1 VAGLLRLGWI
11 ADLLSTPIVTG
22 FLTGIAIHIVVS
34 QLPDVFGIAGRP
46 GTIFDH
52 VAGLIAGASGA
63 NPWSLG
69 IGLGVLVIALLLEV
83 VDPRLPGALIAV
95 ALATL
100 MTFLFPQETSNV
112 ALLGTLPRG
121 WPTPVMP
128 AWDAESLRELVPLA
142 LILALIIMMQTAA
155 VSRSFAEPARP
166 PVNVNRDFIGIG
178 VANIGSALLGA
189 FPVNASPPRT
199 AVVREAGGTSQLGV
213 LIAAGVVAVPAL
225 SGGHVLAHV
234 PQSALAG
241 VLLFV
246 AVRIVRVSVIATVAR
261 QAPGEFA
268 LILLTAAA
276 VIALPIPTG
285 VAIGIGLS
293 LLHGVWITTHTS
305 VTEFRNLPGTT
316 IWWPANGNDAAGTTR
331 PGILVAGFPAPL
343 LFANAQTFHRGMR
356 TMIAARQPLSLVVL
370 EGSGIADFD
379 YTAAQTLRDLIAE
392 CRAQRIDFAV
402 ARLASERARAALA
415 HFGILSELGEHR
427 LFHSVAEALAAAETA
442 PPC

>member
-1 VAGLLRLGWI
+1 
-11 ADLLSTPIVTG
+11 
-22 FLTGIAIHIVVS
+22 
-34 QLPDVFGIAGRP
+34 
-46 GTIFDH
+46 
-52 VAGLIAGASGA
+52 
-63 NPWSLG
+63 
-69 IGLGVLVIALLLEV
+69 
-83 VDPRLPGALIAV
+83 LIAV

-100 MTFLFPQETSNV
+100 VTFLFPQETRNV
-112 ALLGTLPRG
+112 ALLGTLPSG
-121 WPTPVMP
+121 WPTPVVP
-128 AWDAESLRELVPLA
+128 TWDVENLRDLVPLA

-166 PVNVNRDFIGIG
+166 PVNVNRDFIGVG
-178 VANIGSALLGA
+178 VANIGAALLGA

-199 AVVREAGGTSQLGV
+199 AAVHEAGGTSQLGV
-213 LIAAGVVAVPAL
+213 LIAAALVAVPAF
-225 SGGHVLAHV
+225 SGGVLLAHV

-246 AVRIVRVSVIATVAR
+246 AVRIVRIRVIGAVAR

-305 VTEFRNLPGTT
+305 VNEFRNLPGTT
-316 IWWPANGNDAAGTTR
+316 IWWPADGDDPAGTTH
-331 PGILVAGFPAPL
+331 PGTLVVGFPAPL
-343 LFANAQTFHRGMR
+343 LFANAQSFHRGMR
-356 TMIAARQPLSLVVL
+356 TLIAASQPLSLVVL
-370 EGSGIADFD
+370 EGSGIADID
-379 YTAAQTLRDLIAE
+379 YSAAQTLRDLIAE

-415 HFGILSELGEHR
+415 HFGILSELGENR
-427 LFHSVAEALAAAETA
+427 LFHSVAEALAAAGTHR
-442 PPC
+442 PPNTSMATES